1 MRRRRPTVP
10 FETDVVVVVESKRAT
25 VRHRKGFVAHPSLR
39 MMVPSLDWYA
49 DDGSEQL
56 ETSGRLRMLLL
67 LLHFVVRRA
76 START
81 TKGMVFDER
90 SGGPK
95 RGTWTAL
102 LNAATDIVVVVAR
115 EGAAVV
121 ERGAERTRRV
131 HGALWAVLLWW

>member
-81 TKGMVFDER
+81 TKGMVFER